1 MAASEALEQEVR
13 ALCDAGDHDAA
24 ATAALRGYG
33 PELYSYLAALDRNLA
48 DDAFAETSAKLWRGL
63 PAFAW
68 QSSLRTWAYTIAR
81 NTAANLRKD
90 RREVAL
96 DDASAVG
103 RLAKAVRTATQPYLR
118 TDVKDKFAELR
129 ASLPVEDQELL
140 ILRVDRDLDW
150 KELALTLSDE
160 PLDGAALDREAARL
174 RKRFSVLKTKLLE
187 LGREHG
193 LV

>member
-1 MAASEALEQEVR
+1 MPASDALEHEVR

-33 PELYSYLAALDRNLA
+33 PELYSFLAALDRNLA
-48 DDAFAETSAKLWRGL
+48 DDAFAETAARLWRGL

-81 NTAANLRKD
+81 NTAHTVRRD
-90 RREVAL
+90 HREVPL
-96 DDASAVG
+96 DDASEVG
-103 RLAKAVRTATQPYLR
+103 RLAKEVRTATQPYLR

-140 ILRVDRDLDW
+140 ILRVDRALDW
-150 KELALTLSDE
+150 KDLAQALADE

-193 LV
+193 LI